1 MTTRISGATRVD
13 TFDNEF
19 RARLSLTVSPL
30 PSAIRFSGALMETT
44 GWSCQD
50 SGTRQN
56 VLIHS
61 DDNASLHSRARGRCL
76 WESNEIAGQ
85 KSVGA
90 RAALTRS
97 CSQPKPEGERLETSA
112 VFSLSGFLQRREAP
126 PVISSWYGS
135 GAIER
140 QEQGRTWILI
150 GMTVR

>member
-1 MTTRISGATRVD
+1 MD

-30 PSAIRFSGALMETT
+30 PSAIRFSGALIMETA
-44 GWSCQD
+44 GCSCQD
-50 SGTRQN
+50 SETRRN

-85 KSVGA
+85 KGVGA
-90 RAALTRS
+90 RDALTRS

-140 QEQGRTWILI
+140 
-150 GMTVR
+150 